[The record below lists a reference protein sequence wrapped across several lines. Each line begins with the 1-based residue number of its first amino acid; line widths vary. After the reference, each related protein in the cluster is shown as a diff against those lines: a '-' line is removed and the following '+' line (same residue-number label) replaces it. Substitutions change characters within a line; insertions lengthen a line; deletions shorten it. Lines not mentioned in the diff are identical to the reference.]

1 MKRMILF
8 LRAAIRQA
16 AKRHLGVE
24 QGLGVEQCQGVEQ
37 GLDVEPVQ
45 APHAEPRLAPRP
57 HRGRAH
63 RRRSRHRAH
72 LPRF

>member
-16 AKRHLGVE
+16 AKRHQEVE
-24 QGLGVEQCQGVEQ
+24 QV
-37 GLDVEPVQ
+37 LDVEPVQ

-57 HRGRAH
+57 HQGRVH
-63 RRRSRHRAH
+63 RHRSRRRAH

>member
-24 QGLGVEQCQGVEQ
+24 QGL
-37 GLDVEPVQ
+37 DVEPVQ
-45 APHAEPRLAPRP
+45 ALHAESRLAPRP
-57 HRGRAH
+57 HQGRAH
-63 RRRSRHRAH
+63 RHRSRHRAH